1 MVLEFTVALP
11 DGENFKEKVT
21 AANESEGRAIL
32 EAKYGVGTVPYSCK
46 VISQ

>member
-11 DGENFKEKVT
+11 NGDRFKEKVT
-21 AANESEGRAIL
+21 AANESEGRALL
-32 EAKYGVGTVPYSCK
+32 EAKYGSGTVPYPCK